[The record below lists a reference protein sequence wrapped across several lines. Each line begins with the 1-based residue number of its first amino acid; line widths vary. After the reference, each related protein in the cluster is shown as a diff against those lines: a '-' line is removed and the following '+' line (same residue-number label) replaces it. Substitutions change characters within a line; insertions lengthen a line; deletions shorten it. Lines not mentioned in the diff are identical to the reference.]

1 LINIPNLGI
10 ILPRMG
16 TTTQTVNLS
25 NALFSKVQQRVLG
38 LIFAHPDR
46 SFYTSEIIRTVD
58 SGTGAV
64 ERELSR
70 LLRSGLVS
78 VERIGNQKHYR
89 ANQHSPIFEELHGL
103 ILKTLALK
111 VPLRQALEPY
121 ADKIKA
127 AFVFGSVAKG
137 TDNAQSDIDLM
148 VIEDGLNYSEL
159 YTALQNVED
168 RVRRKINPVF
178 LTMNEWRRRSS
189 QEGSFV
195 KKLGAQPKLFV
206 LGSKRDLH
214 A

>member
-1 LINIPNLGI
+1 
-10 ILPRMG
+10 MG